1 MLLAAVFTRR
11 PPAEAR
17 VDYSNVVGYDKAAN
31 PSEWKSVSQATYVA
45 PGAESTKEFSTSFK
59 TLSHPKPEELEEY
72 KKRWCAAVGA
82 AGCFGVWRGCC
93 QWRVA
98 VCWSH
103 WWRPYR
109 SSGVMLMW

>member
-1 MLLAAVFTRR
+1 M
-11 PPAEAR
+11 
-17 VDYSNVVGYDKAAN
+17 DYSNVVGYDKAAN

-82 AGCFGVWRGCC
+82 GCFGV
-93 QWRVA
+93 A
-98 VCWSH
+98 VV
-103 WWRPYR
+103 
-109 SSGVMLMW
+109 SGGLLCVGATGGARTEAVV